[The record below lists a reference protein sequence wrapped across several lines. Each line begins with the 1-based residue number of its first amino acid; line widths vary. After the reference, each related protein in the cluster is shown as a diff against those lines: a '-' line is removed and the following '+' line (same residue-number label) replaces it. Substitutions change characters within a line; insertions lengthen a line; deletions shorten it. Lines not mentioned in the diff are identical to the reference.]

1 MGDGEHLMDNNIE
14 NEVIKS
20 LINADM
26 KEMLTF
32 VVDMLAAYPT
42 EQLKEMRESVLI
54 SDDIQSNEEI
64 VMVIDE
70 ILRLRG
76 E

>member
-1 MGDGEHLMDNNIE
+1 MSMDNNIE
-14 NEVIKS
+14 NEAIKS
-20 LINADM
+20 LENADM
-26 KEMLTF
+26 KEMLEF

-42 EQLKEMRESVLI
+42 EQLKDMKRSAIESN
-54 SDDIQSNEEI
+54 SIQSDEEI

-76 E
+76 EI

>member
-1 MGDGEHLMDNNIE
+1 MDNNFE
-14 NEVIKS
+14 KDAIKY
-20 LINADM
+20 LENADM

-42 EQLKEMRESVLI
+42 EQLKEMRESVADA
-54 SDDIQSNEEI
+54 DDIHSNEEI
-64 VMVIDE
+64 AMVIDE

>member
-1 MGDGEHLMDNNIE
+1 
-14 NEVIKS
+14 
-20 LINADM
+20 M

-42 EQLKEMRESVLI
+42 EQLKEMRKSAVV
-54 SDDIQSNEEI
+54 SDEIQSSEEI
-64 VMVIDE
+64 AMVIDE

>member
-1 MGDGEHLMDNNIE
+1 MDNNIE
-14 NEVIKS
+14 KEAIKS
-20 LINADM
+20 LENSDM

-42 EQLKEMRESVLI
+42 EQLKEMRKSAVV
-54 SDDIQSNEEI
+54 SDEIQSSEEI
-64 VMVIDE
+64 AMVIDE